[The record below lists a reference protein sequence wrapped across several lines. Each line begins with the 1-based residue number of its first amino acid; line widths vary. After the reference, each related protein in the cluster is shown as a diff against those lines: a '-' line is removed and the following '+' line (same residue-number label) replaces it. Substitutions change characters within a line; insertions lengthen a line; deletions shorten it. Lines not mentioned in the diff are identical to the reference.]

1 MTAPY
6 LLDEFHKSI
15 FPDVD
20 LALTDPDGLLAVGGD
35 LSIERLTSA
44 YQKGIFPWY
53 SEGQPILWWSPNP
66 RMVLKPSEIKVSRS
80 LAKTIRKQKLTVTL
94 DQNFREVISSCSKP
108 RLEQGIE
115 QSETWILNEMIEAYV
130 NLHEAGYAHSVECWQ
145 DNKLVGGLYG
155 VAIGNVFF
163 GESMFSKVSDAS
175 KVAFVFLS
183 NQLQQWGF
191 ELIDCQV
198 YTSHLESLGAYMVS
212 RDQFITFLEHHAFDK
227 TVTAK
232 WQIDPTLS
240 DFVISN
246 IINKSSKRIN
256 NE

>member
-6 LLDEFHKSI
+6 LLDSVHNSI
-15 FPDVD
+15 FPDVK
-20 LALTDPDGLLAVGGD
+20 LALHEPDGLLAVGGD

-53 SEGQPILWWSPNP
+53 SEGQPILWWSPDP
-66 RMVLKPSEIKVSRS
+66 RMVLRPSEIKVSRS
-80 LAKTIRKQKLTVTL
+80 LAKTIRKNKFKITF
-94 DQNFREVISSCSKP
+94 DQNFREVISACSKP
-108 RLEQGIE
+108 RIEKGTE

-130 NLHEAGYAHSVECWQ
+130 KLHEAGYAHSVECWQ

-155 VAIGNVFF
+155 VAIGDVFF

-175 KVAFVFLS
+175 KIAFVFLS
-183 NQLQQWGF
+183 NQLEKWGY

-198 YTSHLESLGAYMVS
+198 YTSHLESLGAYMVP
-212 RDQFITFLEHHAFDK
+212 RDQFITFLEHYAVDK
-227 TVTAK
+227 DKNTK
-232 WQIDPTLS
+232 WQIDHDLS
-240 DFVISN
+240 DIVISN
-246 IINKSSKRIN
+246 IKNQSAMDYK